1 MEWTGSF
8 RAAVIR
14 TQTPLWYGWQVDHD
28 APVSWPSSLKMVPS
42 LSMTQLQPPIT
53 LTVCASLFSSL
64 SNNLYTSLVCSLPL
78 HSLLLPSGWNSF
90 ANLLYIDQPAGT
102 GFSYV
107 TSPFGYVTNERQI
120 ATEIWDL
127 IREFYSLYPQYS
139 KLDLYIVGESYGEW
153 NLVVNYY

>member
-1 MEWTGSF
+1 M
-8 RAAVIR
+8 A
-14 TQTPLWYGWQVDHD
+14 
-28 APVSWPSSLKMVPS
+28 
-42 LSMTQLQPPIT
+42 QLHPPIT
-53 LTVCASLFSSL
+53 LTVCASLSSSP

-107 TSPFGYVTNERQI
+107 TSPFGYVTNEREI

-127 IREFYSLYPQYS
+127 IREFYALYPQYS

-153 NLVVNYY
+153 KLVVDKLLLNREEYMADTV